1 MNKDID
7 KNKNIKDLDDNNVS
21 YKKKKQ
27 SSISKSKEKS
37 KHKHEYV
44 DCLLI
49 DRNNCPHRSEYCK
62 ICGKISDLKF
72 YETERI
78 ENGMFR
84 VLDHDEVLKKYKDL
98 ERFYIDSI
106 WDKFIVL
113 NNDIKEE
120 K

>member
-27 SSISKSKEKS
+27 SSISKSKKKS

-49 DRNNCPHRSEYCK
+49 DRNNRPHRSEYCK
-62 ICGKISDLKF
+62 ICGKIRDIYF
-72 YETERI
+72 FETEKI
-78 ENGMFR
+78 EDRYHILSKEQVFEKYR
-84 VLDHDEVLKKYKDL
+84 DLEKKYINS
-98 ERFYIDSI
+98 F
-106 WDKFIVL
+106 WDKYVSL
-113 NNDIKEE
+113 EE
-120 K
+120 